1 VTTHIYHPRVWD
13 PEEGTVT
20 GPVLVDECPR
30 CQEHAQH
37 PHWSLDQAHQARLRA
52 LWVSNGPY
60 LSDLD
65 RRAAQRLFLEDEG
78 RGE

>member
-37 PHWSLDQAHQARLRA
+37 PHWSLDLAHLARLRELA
-52 LWVSNGPY
+52 VNDGPW
-60 LSDLD
+60 LSHLD
-65 RRAAQRLFLEDEG
+65 RIAAERLFLSEMG
-78 RGE
+78 R